1 MNTPQ
6 SGAPAIYGKLAAIMA
21 EVEAIGKDKKN
32 EQQNFKFRG
41 IDDVYNALHPILA
54 KHGVFS
60 APEVVKVEREERQTS
75 KGGNLLYSIVTMRH
89 HFFATDGSC
98 VSTTVVGEG
107 MDSGDKASNKAMAV
121 AHKYALLQLLC
132 IPTADMED
140 PDKTTHEVKPKVA
153 TPPAPPAKITQA
165 QINEI
170 TSLTQLDVSA
180 VTRLR
185 AAFAHY
191 RVTTAEDLTEADAA
205 KIIAALKKP
214 APKPAAK

>member
-1 MNTPQ
+1 MSTL
-6 SGAPAIYGKLAAIMA
+6 IHTKLAAIMA

-32 EQQNFKFRG
+32 EQQGFKFRG

-60 APEVVKVEREERQTS
+60 APEVVKVDREERQTKNGS
-75 KGGNLLYSIVTMRH
+75 TLMYSIVTMRH
-89 HFFATDGSC
+89 HFFATDGSS
-98 VSTTVVGEG
+98 VTTTVVGEG

-140 PDKTTHEVKPKVA
+140 PDKTTHEVKPKA
-153 TPPAPPAKITQA
+153 TTPPAPPAKASHI
-165 QINEI
+165 QIKEI
-170 TSLTQLDVSA
+170 CQMREQSHEYAGRIDSA
-180 VTRLR
+180 L
-185 AAFAHY
+185 AHY
-191 RVTTAEDLTEADAA
+191 KVSDVADLTEADAA

-214 APKPAAK
+214 APKPAAR